1 MAKAK
6 DRKSVGYYTIK
17 DILKEAK
24 ARFKIKGSYD
34 DVAIDQY
41 IRRTISKIEQPTVFI
56 DEKRIQFESLHDDK
70 KKRYSKKPH
79 YYTRN
84 AVEVVLDKMYDYLY
98 GKKADKS
105 LFDKSVQK
113 LIKDNV
119 EEFKAQD
126 KQLQQRIKRAG
137 LSLEEYYTLQN
148 DKAFGVNELVSLD
161 ELEHLGLKGLIFRED
176 LTKEQLESLE
186 HLREFEE
193 QSKYEEEHIEQ
204 LFKQKKLEIMI
215 TALFNE
221 RFELDSKRLYEDIK
235 TCVREH
241 GDIDGIVSI
250 NPESYEREF
259 LNPFSEN
266 IDDEIMSGKINLEP
280 RRSYLRLQ
288 DAHSYYTKKEDNNK
302 K

>member
-1 MAKAK
+1 M
-6 DRKSVGYYTIK
+6 
-17 DILKEAK
+17 
-24 ARFKIKGSYD
+24 
-34 DVAIDQY
+34 
-41 IRRTISKIEQPTVFI
+41 
-56 DEKRIQFESLHDDK
+56 
-70 KKRYSKKPH
+70 
-79 YYTRN
+79 
-84 AVEVVLDKMYDYLY
+84 
-98 GKKADKS
+98 
-105 LFDKSVQK
+105 
-113 LIKDNV
+113 
-119 EEFKAQD
+119 
-126 KQLQQRIKRAG
+126 
-137 LSLEEYYTLQN
+137 
-148 DKAFGVNELVSLD
+148 
-161 ELEHLGLKGLIFRED
+161 
-176 LTKEQLESLE
+176 TKEQLESLE
-186 HLREFEE
+186 HLREFQE

-302 K
+302 